1 MHEQSLIANAWASPT
16 NKSSY
21 VRVLQIPKL
30 FKEGVLGCYDATI
43 YSDASCSLN
52 IGCYI
57 VKEHAILW
65 IKIILGVLTGRTPSI
80 VMVVLAIICSAIA
93 VSLGAFFW

>member
-1 MHEQSLIANAWASPT
+1 MQTFDHTPFIRMQKMLDD
-16 NKSSY
+16 
-21 VRVLQIPKL
+21 VLDQILTFCENYL
-30 FKEGVLGCYDATI
+30 FCLLAMG
-43 YSDASCSLN
+43 
-52 IGCYI
+52 
-57 VKEHAILW
+57 LW